1 MRRWARFGAALA
13 IAAAMLAAQP
23 AAATWKASDF
33 ARSVCDAGP
42 EEPIRI
48 EDGQSDTNESLPPR
62 NEAAVP
68 AQYVDW
74 AARLLPP
81 NGAPKPETRRE
92 ALNALQMFVLETH
105 PKLVA
110 LNRAYLVDHGAGDA
124 LLQTFDQAVGWLA
137 DVCAAP
143 PRHAYD
149 LSKETKNFATPTFAG
164 LLKNALLYL
173 AINRDVP
180 EAIFDWAM
188 RDFRR
193 SRDEEGYQ
201 ELRLLG
207 NKGHV
212 PALRKLI
219 ELAPTNPAVEH
230 PRAETFY
237 WLYRAREAG
246 LDTEKD
252 LRALAPKLTP
262 DDQMWFEIW
271 CRRGWI

>member
-1 MRRWARFGAALA
+1 MRRWARLWAALA
-13 IAAAMLAAQP
+13 ITAAMLAAQP
-23 AAATWKASDF
+23 AVAWETLDF
-33 ARSVCDAGP
+33 APSVCDAGP
-42 EEPIRI
+42 EEPIQI
-48 EDGQSDTNESLPPR
+48 VTDDTSVDRTLPRR
-62 NEAAVP
+62 NRQHIP
-68 AQYVDW
+68 GPYVDW
-74 AARLLPP
+74 ALGRLPAD
-81 NGAPKPETRRE
+81 GVPKPESRRE

-173 AINRDVP
+173 AINRDVA